1 MIQFNEQ
8 INLLY
13 QEGKKFKPI
22 KLQFFVFNKLVVMKV
37 LDQDD
42 FFCGIGNI
50 IYDYNEINNKNN
62 ICITSW
68 FFPEFSSYD
77 DIIYIKGRDNKYDNV
92 ESVYHFKSKEMQLA
106 YFKKMETFFNNINE
120 SNGPI
125 YIDYNIEYLPDE
137 GISLLL
143 KEHNE
148 LPNGGLQK
156 ILDIIQS
163 SDPDKFDKAV
173 KLIESFE
180 ENN

>member
-13 QEGKKFKPI
+13 QEGKRFKPI

-37 LDQDD
+37 LAQDD
-42 FFCGIGNI
+42 YFCGIGDI
-50 IYDYNEINNKNN
+50 VFDYNEIKNT
-62 ICITSW
+62 ISITSW
-68 FFPEFSSYD
+68 FLPEFD
-77 DIIYIKGRDNKYDNV
+77 PFDNIIYIKGRKDEKDNI
-92 ESVYHFKSKEMQLA
+92 ESIYCFESKEKQLA

-148 LPNGGLQK
+148 LPDGGLQK

-173 KLIESFE
+173 KLIENNFK